1 MTISL
6 AAKSVCFLSGTA
18 YVAQVIPGIPEAGQL
33 GTMGALICAVAWL
46 VRALG
51 EARKRAD
58 EKETQFLARLDA
70 KDKQLD
76 AKGDQLIAM
85 TREVTNISAL
95 AMEAVK
101 ESRAN
106 GTQVLAAI
114 EEFRGELLRDGLS

>member
-1 MTISL
+1 MVGV
-6 AAKSVCFLSGTA
+6 AAKSVCVSGVAT
-18 YVAQVIPGIPEAGQL
+18 YLAQVIPGVPEAGQL
-33 GTMGALICAVAWL
+33 GTMGALIAAVAWL

-58 EKETQFLARLDA
+58 EKEAQFLSRLDA

-114 EEFRGELLRDGLS
+114 EEFRGELLRDGPD